1 MAIDTPARIAVLGGG
16 PMGIEAA
23 LYARYLGYD
32 VDLYER
38 GSLAA
43 NVMKWGHVRMFSPWK
58 WNVSTLGLAALAA
71 QDPNWRPPDGEA
83 LPTGRELAE
92 RYLVP
97 LAHSDL
103 VIDSLRL
110 ETEVL
115 AVGREGLL
123 KGDLVGD
130 EARSEPPFR
139 LLVRDARGERYATA
153 DVVLDCTGTF
163 GNHNWLGTGGLPA
176 LGELAVADE
185 IEYGLPD
192 IEGQD
197 RARYANRCVLVVGG
211 GHSAATN
218 VLALARL
225 AASETETRII
235 WAVRRADPAGM
246 GPLPRLEHDP
256 LPERD
261 RLAQQAN
268 RLAAECPQVEYLP
281 ETSVRSLARREH
293 QAGFVVQ
300 FEGAH
305 VGERQVDAVI
315 ANVGWRP
322 DRRIYEE
329 LHVHE
334 CYASGG
340 PMKLAAAL
348 LSSGNDCLALPAV
361 GPQALLNPEMDFYI
375 LGAKSYGR
383 RSPFLL
389 RQGREQIQQ
398 VFSVIFDR
406 PGLDLY
412 STHRSPYE

>member
-1 MAIDTPARIAVLGGG
+1 MAVDTPARIAVLGGG
-16 PMGIEAA
+16 PIGIEAA

-38 GSLAA
+38 GPVAA
-43 NVMKWGHVRMFSPWK
+43 SVLEWGHVRMFSPWK

-71 QDPNWRPPDGEA
+71 QDPAWQPPVGDA
-83 LPTGRELAE
+83 LPTGRELVE
-92 RYLVP
+92 RYLLP

-103 VIDSLRL
+103 VVDSLRL
-110 ETEVL
+110 QTEVV

-123 KGDLVGD
+123 KGDLVGN
-130 EARSEPPFR
+130 EARSEPAFR
-139 LLVRDARGERYATA
+139 LLLRDRQGERYATA
-153 DVVLDCTGTF
+153 DVVLDCTGTY

-176 LGELAVADE
+176 LGELAAAGQ

-192 IEGQD
+192 IEGAD
-197 RARYANRCVLVVGG
+197 RARYANRRVLVVGG

-225 AASETETRII
+225 AASEPRTRIT
-235 WAVRRADPAGM
+235 WAVRRGLAAGE
-246 GPLPRLEHDP
+246 GPIAHIEHDP
-256 LPERD
+256 LPERA
-261 RLAQQAN
+261 RLVEQAN
-268 RLAAECPQVEYLP
+268 RLAGASDTVEFLP
-281 ETSVRSLARREH
+281 ETSVRSLRWRADEG
-293 QAGFVVQ
+293 GFVVLL
-300 FEGAH
+300 EGAH
-305 VGERQVDAVI
+305 AGEREVDAII

-329 LHVHE
+329 LQVHE
-334 CYASGG
+334 CYATGG

-348 LSSGNDCLALPAV
+348 LPAGTDCLAQPAV
-361 GPQALLNPEMDFYI
+361 SAETLLNPEMDFYI

-383 RSPFLL
+383 RSPFLV
-389 RQGREQIQQ
+389 RIGHEQIRQ

-412 STHRSPYE
+412 ATHRSPYA

>member
-1 MAIDTPARIAVLGGG
+1 MAVDTPARIAILGGG
-16 PMGIEAA
+16 PIGIEAA

-38 GSLAA
+38 GPIAA
-43 NVMKWGHVRMFSPWK
+43 SVLKWGHVRMFSPWK

-71 QDPNWRPPDGEA
+71 QDPAWRPPEA
-83 LPTGRELAE
+83 ESLPTGRELVE
-92 RYLVP
+92 RYLLP
-97 LAHSDL
+97 LARSDL
-103 VIDSLRL
+103 LIDSLRL

-130 EARSEPPFR
+130 EARSEPSFR
-139 LLVRDARGERYATA
+139 LLVRDRRGERYATA
-153 DVVLDCTGTF
+153 DVVLDCTGTY

-176 LGELAVADE
+176 LGELAAVE
-185 IEYGLPD
+185 QIEYGLPD
-192 IEGQD
+192 IDGAD
-197 RARYANRCVLVVGG
+197 RARYANRRVLVVGG

-225 AASETETRII
+225 AASEPQTRIT
-235 WAVRRADPAGM
+235 WAVRHAIAAGT
-246 GPLPRLEHDP
+246 GPIARVEHDP
-256 LPERD
+256 LPERA
-261 RLAQQAN
+261 RLVEQAN
-268 RLAAECPQVEYLP
+268 GLAAGSDTVEFLA
-281 ETSVRSLARREH
+281 ETSVRSLVWRAEV
-293 QAGFVVQ
+293 GSFVVL
-300 FEGAH
+300 FEGAYA
-305 VGERQVDAVI
+305 GEREVDAII

-329 LHVHE
+329 LQVHE
-334 CYASGG
+334 CYATGG
-340 PMKLAAAL
+340 PIKLAAAL
-348 LSSGNDCLALPAV
+348 LSAAADCLAQPAV
-361 GPQALLNPEMDFYI
+361 GAETLLNPELDFYI

-383 RSPFLL
+383 RSPFIL
-389 RQGREQIQQ
+389 RAGHDQIRQ